1 MAMGMVTESTYYRIQ
16 DAYCIEPV
24 QDFWDNINAKV
35 MERMRQKDHIVVL
48 GEAYFCVF
56 ANFNQLLRNEILAT
70 TYIHCVTCDYNAFY
84 LIVCW
89 L

>member
-1 MAMGMVTESTYYRIQ
+1 MTMGMVTESTYFRIQ

-24 QDFWDNINAKV
+24 QEFWDNISEEV

-56 ANFNQLLRNEILAT
+56 VNI
-70 TYIHCVTCDYNAFY
+70 Y
-84 LIVCW
+84 LI
-89 L
+89 